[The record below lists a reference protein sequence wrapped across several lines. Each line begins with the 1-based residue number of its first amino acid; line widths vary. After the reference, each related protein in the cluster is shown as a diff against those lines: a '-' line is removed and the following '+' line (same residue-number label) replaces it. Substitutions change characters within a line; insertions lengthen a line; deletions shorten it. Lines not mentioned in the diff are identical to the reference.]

1 MIRSSVWRYAGL
13 QLNLTAVPAG
23 TYQVF
28 LYVWED
34 NKAETYSV
42 LLEGKV
48 VQANYNSGPAGS
60 WQRLGPFQ
68 AGITDGTISL
78 STTGGAANFSGVE
91 VWRVPTAARTTAG
104 VETENAALHLY
115 PNPVRDRLT
124 VALPFPA
131 EAVRSTAVRNAAGAV
146 YLKDAHVVAGPQGLQ
161 LDVAAL
167 PAGLYLLRI
176 DAGTGSRVVRFVKQ

>member
-1 MIRSSVWRYAGL
+1 
-13 QLNLTAVPAG
+13 
-23 TYQVF
+23 
-28 LYVWED
+28 
-34 NKAETYSV
+34 
-42 LLEGKV
+42 
-48 VQANYNSGPAGS
+48 
-60 WQRLGPFQ
+60 LGPFQ
-68 AGITDGTISL
+68 ASITDGTISL